1 LQQLKQDMAV
11 GTDGMLVNEIKFFNS
26 SSILKKFLI
35 FNLIIFL
42 VLGIFTYLY
51 LSAIKPSLVKNRSD
65 EHERII
71 NNTTDHIKRLNIKFT
86 KENAT
91 EFLLSTR
98 FLFQNLDRVQLYD
111 LNSNLLADTDTLDL
125 AQDIFV
131 RSKNIQET
139 SIDKSDENINIKES
153 SKTTQSTTFNTES
166 YVREYSEQENI
177 NNKLV
182 INELISNNFYVMTI
196 NAVRVDGKNKG
207 YIIVSEI
214 ANDILVAVDERKNF
228 ILRTVLSVAL
238 VILIFSV
245 FLNKYILKPIRSLV
259 LYTQAIKEK
268 DVKIDKHEKYLL
280 RKDEVGQ
287 LSRSLNEMTE
297 DLYKRINAA
306 ETFSSDLAHEIR
318 NPLTSLKGASEVLE
332 NTLDNEKRKKLIKV
346 ISHDVERIERLI
358 TDYSQM
364 LKDEASLSRAKMI
377 KIDLSNVVDSVVE
390 DFNSNLLNSNK
401 NIKININNSNLN
413 SSKLNILGVESK
425 LEQVV
430 ANLLDNA
437 VSFSPPNSKIS
448 VACDIKKKDA
458 QLVIKD
464 EGPGFSKKNIG
475 KVFNR
480 FYSNRPEKF
489 GEHSGLGLNIVKNI
503 VELHG
508 GSIIVSNQTSNKKGA
523 RIEVL
528 LPIYK

>member
-1 LQQLKQDMAV
+1 MKS
-11 GTDGMLVNEIKFFNS
+11 NFISS
-26 SSILKKFLI
+26 SSILKKFLV
-35 FNLIIFL
+35 FNLFVFL

-51 LSAIKPSLVKNRSD
+51 LKAIKPNLVNNRSNQ
-65 EHERII
+65 HEAII
-71 NNTTDHIKRLNIKFT
+71 SNTTDHINRLNIEFN
-86 KENAT
+86 KESAT

-111 LNSNLLADTDTLDL
+111 LNSSLLADTDTLDL
-125 AQDIFV
+125 AQNIFV
-131 RSKNIQET
+131 PRQDVEET
-139 SIDKSDENINIKES
+139 SIDKLDENLNIEKS
-153 SKTTQSTTFNTES
+153 NVDNQAKTFNTEN
-166 YVREYSEQENI
+166 YVRRYSEQKNI
-177 NNKLV
+177 NDKLV
-182 INELISNNFYVMTI
+182 ISETINNNFYVLTI
-196 NAVRVDGKNKG
+196 NSVKLDGKQEG

-214 ANDILVAVDERKNF
+214 ANDILVAVDERRNF
-228 ILRTVLSVAL
+228 ILRTVFSVAL

-259 LYTQAIKEK
+259 LYTKAIKEK

-297 DLYKRINAA
+297 DLYKRINIA

-332 NTLDNEKRKKLIKV
+332 NTNDSEKRKKLIKV

-377 KIDLSNVVDSVVE
+377 NIDLSNVVNSVVE
-390 DFNSNLLNSNK
+390 DFNSDLSNSSK
-401 NIKININNSNLN
+401 NIKININNPNLN
-413 SSKLNILGVESK
+413 GSKLNVLGVESK
-425 LEQVV
+425 LEQIL

-437 VSFSPPNSKIS
+437 VSFSPPNSNVS
-448 VACDIKKKDA
+448 VICNVKKNNA
-458 QLVIKD
+458 QIIIED
-464 EGPGFSKKNIG
+464 EGPGFNEKNID
-475 KVFNR
+475 KIFNR

-503 VELHG
+503 IELHG
-508 GSIIVSNQTSNKKGA
+508 GSIIASNQSGNKKGA

>member
-1 LQQLKQDMAV
+1 MKS
-11 GTDGMLVNEIKFFNS
+11 NFFSS

-42 VLGIFTYLY
+42 FLGIWTYLY
-51 LSAIKPSLVKNRSD
+51 LGATKPNLIKNRSNQ
-65 EHERII
+65 HSRII
-71 NNTTDHIKRLNIKFT
+71 NNTTDHINRLNIEFT
-86 KENAT
+86 KESAT

-125 AQDIFV
+125 AQDISV
-131 RSKNIQET
+131 INQDVQET
-139 SIDKSDENINIKES
+139 SIDASEGNVDATESAKKKESLTFSTDNYVKAYVEKNINEKLI
-153 SKTTQSTTFNTES
+153 
-166 YVREYSEQENI
+166 VSETI
-177 NNKLV
+177 N
-182 INELISNNFYVMTI
+182 NNFYVMTI
-196 NAVRVDGKNKG
+196 NLVKSSNQNKG
-207 YIIVSEI
+207 YIVVSEI
-214 ANDILVAVDERKNF
+214 ANDILIAVEERKNF
-228 ILRTVLSVAL
+228 ILRTVFLVAL
-238 VILIFSV
+238 VILVFSV
-245 FLNKYILKPIRSLV
+245 FLNKYILKPIRALV
-259 LYTQAIKEK
+259 LYTKAIKEK
-268 DVKIDKHEKYLL
+268 DEKIDKHEKYFL

-297 DLYKRINAA
+297 DLYKRIDIA

-332 NTLDNEKRKKLIKV
+332 NTSDGEKRKKLIKV

-377 KIDLSNVVDSVVE
+377 KIDLSSVVNSVVE
-390 DFNSNLLNSNK
+390 DFNSDLLNSKK

-413 SSKLNILGVESK
+413 GSKLNVLGVESK
-425 LEQVV
+425 LEQIV

-437 VSFSPPNSKIS
+437 VSFSPSNSKIS
-448 VACDIKKKDA
+448 VLCNIKKKDA
-458 QLVIKD
+458 QLIIQD
-464 EGPGFSKKNIG
+464 EGPGFNEKNID
-475 KVFNR
+475 KIFNR

-503 VELHG
+503 IELHG
-508 GSIIVSNQTSNKKGA
+508 GSILASNQTSNKKGA

>member
-1 LQQLKQDMAV
+1 MRS
-11 GTDGMLVNEIKFFNS
+11 NFFSS
-26 SSILKKFLI
+26 SSILTKFLV

-42 VLGIFTYLY
+42 FLGIWTYLY
-51 LSAIKPSLVKNRSD
+51 LSAIKPNLLKNRSNQ
-65 EHERII
+65 HAIII
-71 NNTTDHIKRLNIKFT
+71 NNTSDHINRLNIKFT

-125 AQDIFV
+125 VQDIFIKSQDV
-131 RSKNIQET
+131 QET
-139 SIDKSDENINIKES
+139 SIDKSDESTNIIASLES
-153 SKTTQSTTFNTES
+153 TQTITFNTES
-166 YVREYSEQENI
+166 YVKNYSVQKNI
-177 NNKLV
+177 NDKLV
-182 INELISNNFYVMTI
+182 ISETINNDFYVITI
-196 NAVRVDGKNKG
+196 NSVKSQSEKKG
-207 YIIVSEI
+207 YIVVSEI
-214 ANDILVAVDERKNF
+214 ANDILIAVDERKNF
-228 ILRTVLSVAL
+228 ILRTVFLVAL
-238 VILIFSV
+238 VILVFSV

-259 LYTQAIKEK
+259 LYTKAIKEK

-297 DLYKRINAA
+297 DLYKRINVA

-318 NPLTSLKGASEVLE
+318 NPLTSLKGASEVLD
-332 NTLDNEKRKKLIKV
+332 NTKDSEKRKKLIKV

-364 LKDEASLSRAKMI
+364 LKDEASLSRAKME
-377 KIDLSNVVDSVVE
+377 KIDLSNVINSVVE
-390 DFNSNLLNSNK
+390 DFNSDLLNSNK
-401 NIKININNSNLN
+401 NIEININNS
-413 SSKLNILGVESK
+413 KLNGSKINVLGVESK
-425 LEQVV
+425 LEQIV

-437 VSFSPPNSKIS
+437 VSFSPSNSKIS
-448 VACDIKKKDA
+448 VICDVKKQNA
-458 QLVIKD
+458 QLIIED
-464 EGPGFSKKNIG
+464 EGPGFNEKNID
-475 KVFNR
+475 KIFNR

-503 VELHG
+503 IELHG
-508 GSIIVSNQTSNKKGA
+508 GSILASNQSGNKKGA

>member
-1 LQQLKQDMAV
+1 MKS
-11 GTDGMLVNEIKFFNS
+11 NFFSS
-26 SSILKKFLI
+26 SSILKKFLV

-42 VLGIFTYLY
+42 FLGIWTYLY
-51 LSAIKPSLVKNRSD
+51 LSATKPNLIKNRSNQ
-65 EHERII
+65 HAKII
-71 NNTTDHIKRLNIKFT
+71 NNTTDHINRLNIEFT

-131 RSKNIQET
+131 ISQDVQET
-139 SIDKSDENINIKES
+139 SIDASEENVDATESAKKKESLTFSTDNYVKTYVEKNINEKLII
-153 SKTTQSTTFNTES
+153 
-166 YVREYSEQENI
+166 SETI
-177 NNKLV
+177 N
-182 INELISNNFYVMTI
+182 NNFYVMTI
-196 NAVRVDGKNKG
+196 NLVKSNNQNKG
-207 YIIVSEI
+207 YIVVSEI
-214 ANDILVAVDERKNF
+214 ANDILIAVEERKNF
-228 ILRTVLSVAL
+228 ILRTVFLVAL

-245 FLNKYILKPIRSLV
+245 FLNKYILKPIRALV
-259 LYTQAIKEK
+259 LYTKAIKEK
-268 DVKIDKHEKYLL
+268 DEKIDKHEKYFL

-297 DLYKRINAA
+297 DLYKRIDIA

-332 NTLDNEKRKKLIKV
+332 NTSDSEKRKKLIKV

-364 LKDEASLSRAKMI
+364 LKDEASLSRAKMT

-413 SSKLNILGVESK
+413 GSKLNVLGVESK
-425 LEQVV
+425 LEQIV

-437 VSFSPPNSKIS
+437 ISFSPSNSKIS
-448 VACDIKKKDA
+448 IICDIKKKDA
-458 QLVIKD
+458 QLIIED
-464 EGPGFSKKNIG
+464 EGPGFNEKNIH

-503 VELHG
+503 IELHG
-508 GSIIVSNQTSNKKGA
+508 GSIIASNQTGNKKGA

>member
-1 LQQLKQDMAV
+1 MQS
-11 GTDGMLVNEIKFFNS
+11 NFFNS
-26 SSILKKFLI
+26 SSILRKFLV

-42 VLGIFTYLY
+42 VLGIFTFLY
-51 LSAIKPSLVKNRSD
+51 LNAIKPSLVQNRSNQ
-65 EHERII
+65 HARII
-71 NNTTDHIKRLNIKFT
+71 DNTSDHINRLNIEFT
-86 KENAT
+86 KESMT

-98 FLFQNLDRVQLYD
+98 FLFQNLDRVQLYN
-111 LNSNLLADTDTLDL
+111 LNANLLADTDTLDL
-125 AQDIFV
+125 AQDIFT
-131 RSKNIQET
+131 RSESVQET
-139 SIDKSDENINIKES
+139 SIDTSEENLNINENLTS
-153 SKTTQSTTFNTES
+153 EKTITFNTES
-166 YVREYSEQENI
+166 YVKEYSRKKNI
-177 NNKLV
+177 DNKLV
-182 INELISNNFYVMTI
+182 ISETINNNFYVMTI
-196 NAVRVDGKNKG
+196 NAVKIDGQNNG
-207 YIIVSEI
+207 YIVVSEI

-228 ILRTVLSVAL
+228 ILRTVFSIAL

-259 LYTQAIKEK
+259 LYTKAIKEK
-268 DVKIDKHEKYLL
+268 DVKIGKHEKYLL

-297 DLYKRINAA
+297 DLYKRINIA

-318 NPLTSLKGASEVLE
+318 NPLTSLKGASEVLD

-364 LKDEASLSRAKMI
+364 LKDEATLSRAKMT
-377 KIDLSNVVDSVVE
+377 KIDLTNVINSVVE
-390 DFNSNLLNSNK
+390 DFNSDLLNSNK
-401 NIKININNSNLN
+401 NIKININNSKLN
-413 SSKLNILGVESK
+413 GSKLNVLGVESK
-425 LEQVV
+425 LEQIV

-437 VSFSPPNSKIS
+437 VSFSPSNSKIS
-448 VACDIKKKDA
+448 VICNIKKENL
-458 QLVIKD
+458 QLIIED
-464 EGPGFSKKNIG
+464 EGPGFNEKNID

-503 VELHG
+503 IELHG
-508 GSIIVSNQTSNKKGA
+508 GSIIASNQPGNKKGA